1 MPAAWSAGPVPDAV
15 RAEPFD
21 GADVAG
27 AEGVLMRSADQ
38 YAMGHGRAPNAV
50 RLAVAGN
57 CTRADLERGVGMLA
71 RLLANPPNDMAV

>member
-1 MPAAWSAGPVPDAV
+1 MPDAV

-21 GADVAG
+21 GADVAEE
-27 AEGVLMRSADQ
+27 AGVLMRSADQ